1 MLAWFDARI
10 EAARPVPALGFERH
24 AAALGDRA
32 DTDIIAINAPAFAV
46 RIGAAA
52 AGEFGHGPMTG
63 G

>member
-24 AAALGDRA
+24 AGALGDRA

-46 RIGAAA
+46 RIDAAA
-52 AGEFGHGPMTG
+52 AGEFRHGPMTG
-63 G
+63 D